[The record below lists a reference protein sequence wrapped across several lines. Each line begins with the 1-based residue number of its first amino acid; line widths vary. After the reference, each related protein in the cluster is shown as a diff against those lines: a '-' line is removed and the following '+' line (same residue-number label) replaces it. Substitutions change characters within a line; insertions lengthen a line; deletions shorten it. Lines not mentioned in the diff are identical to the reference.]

1 MHPSSHVEHFEFYRD
16 SHCSMPSREYT
27 ARVRFDFLSAY
38 SALVAREDSE
48 SVGGHVRN
56 DEGIEG
62 KESPEVANRKS
73 SFLAALARIRQG
85 MCHRRK

>member
-1 MHPSSHVEHFEFYRD
+1 MSNILSFIVTVIAACRAENTQHVYGLI
-16 SHCSMPSREYT
+16 S
-27 ARVRFDFLSAY
+27 LSAY